1 MELIIISGRSG
12 SGKST
17 AINLLED
24 EGFFCIDNM
33 PVSLLPGLVKEL
45 SQNTVNAYP
54 RVAVCIDARNTR
66 EDLTRFD
73 AMCASAREMAALKI
87 VYLDADT
94 SVLIK
99 RFSET
104 RRKHPLSGLQLPLLE
119 AIESEQ
125 SILEPIATAA
135 DLRIDT
141 SSMNVHSLRAALR
154 DRILNADESKGF
166 SLLIESFGFKGGVPT
181 DADIVFDLRMLP
193 NPHWE
198 ESLRPQT
205 GLDQPVK
212 QFLEAATEVQEMFD
226 DIYRFLDRWLPRMQ
240 TSGRSYVTVAVGC
253 TGGQHR
259 SVYMAQRLGEAL
271 KQAFGNLQ
279 IRHRELAAK
288 GFKQTKESETA
299 KHA

>member
-73 AMCASAREMAALKI
+73 AMCASARELAQLKI

-125 SILEPIATAA
+125 AVLEPIAASA

-141 SSMNVHSLRAALR
+141 TAMNVHSLRAALR
-154 DRILNADESKGF
+154 DRLLESDTGQAF
-166 SLLIESFGFKGGVPT
+166 SLLVESFGFKGGVPT

-198 ESLRPQT
+198 EALRPQT
-205 GLDQPVK
+205 GLDEPVK
-212 QFLEAATEVQEMFD
+212 QFLEAANEVQEMFD
-226 DIYRFLDRWLPRMQ
+226 DIYRFLHRWLPRMQ

-271 KQAFGNLQ
+271 KPQFANLQ
-279 IRHRELAAK
+279 IRHRELAARAATRPAQADTQK
-288 GFKQTKESETA
+288 NA
-299 KHA
+299 

>member
-1 MELIIISGRSG
+1 MELIIISGLSG

-45 SQNTVNAYP
+45 SQNAVNAYP

-66 EDLTRFD
+66 EDLTRFE
-73 AMCASAREMAALKI
+73 AMCGSAREMAKLKI

-94 SVLIK
+94 SILIK

-125 SILEPIATAA
+125 AILEPIAASA

-141 SSMNVHSLRAALR
+141 SAMNVHALRRALR
-154 DRILNADESKGF
+154 DRLLNSDESRGF

-198 ESLRPQT
+198 EALRPQT
-205 GLDQPVK
+205 GLDEPVK
-212 QFLEAATEVQEMFD
+212 IFLEGAEEVQEMFT

-240 TSGRSYVTVAVGC
+240 TSGRSYVTIAVGC

-271 KQAFGNLQ
+271 KPSFGNLQ
-279 IRHRELAAK
+279 IRHRELGSRAAK
-288 GFKQTKESETA
+288 RPADTDA
-299 KHA
+299 K